1 LQVKKA
7 GQTRDMDTLFHNR
20 LSQLE
25 ESLGDVKTE
34 VQLAVADVLEGGYGW
49 IGLKRGWIQMG

>member
-1 LQVKKA
+1 MLFLLQAKKA

-25 ESLGDVKTE
+25 TSLGDVKME
-34 VQLAVADVLEGGYGW
+34 VQLAVADVLEGGYCF
-49 IGLKRGWIQMG
+49 KFC